1 MTEPI
6 RHHSHKIQRGD
17 ESMKKQEVQPEE
29 IMIGKTKAIIYC
41 GLNGMTSEER
51 REWFEKEKKK
61 GNPVLKQISRAIFDC
76 QRD

>member
-6 RHHSHKIQRGD
+6 RHRSHKIQRGD
-17 ESMKKQEVQPEE
+17 GSMKRQEVQPEE

-51 REWFEKEKKK
+51 RKWFEAEKKN